1 MLSGPPTESGL
12 FILPHSMLESM
23 VLYVGVD
30 DTDSLARMCTTFVA
44 SEIVARVRHLD
55 LIRFPRLVRLNP
67 NIPWKTRGN
76 GALCLRFGRGRGT
89 PFQVGAI
96 DGSPVL
102 AYPRS
107 APVEADE
114 RLCDVSAETV
124 MELSALDEPDTQP
137 GLVVTRDPPGP
148 SLYWKAVRDVVEN
161 SEVAPFL
168 GHSDRY
174 LAPKGPRGLIGA
186 LAATSWR
193 PRDRTYE
200 VMAYRKRERW
210 GTERDVDE
218 EDVRAL
224 DERFPTTFNNYD
236 VESRHVV
243 LAPRSPCPVLLGIR
257 GEVADDLPDALAT
270 VQTEEVDR
278 WLLFETNQGTDEHLV
293 PRDAGELRP
302 HTSAIV
308 RGLVG
313 SSPVTW
319 PGGHVVV
326 PLTDGGKV
334 DCVAYEPTKS
344 FRKIVV
350 ELWPGDEVR
359 AYGSVRKEPR
369 SINLEKLE
377 VLHLSHRP
385 IKVANPKCPDCSKS
399 MKSTGVNGGFR
410 CRRCGTRLPFEA
422 AEFRAPE
429 RYIQERFYEPPVSAR
444 RHLSKP
450 LSRMR

>member
-1 MLSGPPTESGL
+1 
-12 FILPHSMLESM
+12 M

-30 DTDSLARMCTTFVA
+30 DTDSLEGMCTTFVA
-44 SEIVARVRHLD
+44 SEIVARVSHLD
-55 LIRFPRLVRLNP
+55 LIQFPRLVRLNP

-76 GALCLRFGRGRGT
+76 GALCLRFGHGKGA
-89 PFQVGAI
+89 PFQVGAFN
-96 DGSPVL
+96 GRPVQ

-107 APVEADE
+107 APVGADE
-114 RLCDVSAETV
+114 DLWRVSAETV
-124 MELSALDEPDTQP
+124 TELSTLDDPGTQP
-137 GLVVTRDPPGP
+137 GLVVTRRPPGP
-148 SLYWKAVRDVVEN
+148 SLYWKAVRDVVRH
-161 SEVAPFL
+161 SEIAPFL
-168 GHSDRY
+168 GSADRY
-174 LAPKGPRGLIGA
+174 LAPRGQRGLIGA

-218 EDVRAL
+218 GDVREL
-224 DERFPTTFNNYD
+224 DARFPTTFNNYD
-236 VESRHVV
+236 IESRHVV

-257 GEVADDLPDALAT
+257 GYVAGDLPVALAT
-270 VQTEEVDR
+270 LRTEEVDR

-293 PRDAGELRP
+293 PRDPCELKP

-313 SSPVTW
+313 GSPVTW

-326 PLTDGGKV
+326 PLTNGGEV

-344 FRKIVV
+344 FRKVV
-350 ELWPGDEVR
+350 LELSPGDEVR
-359 AYGSVRKEPR
+359 AYGSVRNEPR
-369 SINLEKLE
+369 SLNLEKLE
-377 VLHLSHRP
+377 VLQLSGRR

-399 MKSTGVNGGFR
+399 MKSTGASGGFR
-410 CRRCGTRLPFEA
+410 CRRCGTKLPYEA
-422 AEFRAPE
+422 AELRVPE
-429 RYIQERFYEPPVSAR
+429 RNIEVGLYEPPVSAR

>member
-1 MLSGPPTESGL
+1 
-12 FILPHSMLESM
+12 M

-30 DTDSLARMCTTFVA
+30 DTDSLEGMCTTFVA
-44 SEIVARVRHLD
+44 SEIVARVSHLD
-55 LIRFPRLVRLNP
+55 LIQFPRLVRLNP

-76 GALCLRFGRGRGT
+76 GALCLRFGHGRGA
-89 PFQVGAI
+89 PYQVGI
-96 DGSPVL
+96 FDGRPVQ

-107 APVEADE
+107 APVGADE
-114 RLCDVSAETV
+114 DLWRVSAETV
-124 MELSALDEPDTQP
+124 TELSTLDDPGTQP
-137 GLVVTRDPPGP
+137 GLVVTRKPPSP
-148 SLYWKAVRDVVEN
+148 ALYWKAVRDVVRH
-161 SEVAPFL
+161 SEIAPFL
-168 GHSDRY
+168 GDADRY
-174 LAPKGPRGLIGA
+174 LAPRGQRGLIGA

-218 EDVRAL
+218 GDVREL
-224 DERFPTTFNNYD
+224 DARFPSTFNNYD

-257 GEVADDLPDALAT
+257 GDVAGDLPVALAT
-270 VQTEEVDR
+270 LRTEEVGR

-293 PRDAGELRP
+293 PRDPCELKP

-313 SSPVTW
+313 GSPVTR

-326 PLTDGGKV
+326 PLTNGGEV

-344 FRKIVV
+344 FRKVV
-350 ELWPGDEVR
+350 LELSPGDEVR
-359 AYGSVRKEPR
+359 AYGSVRSEPR
-369 SINLEKLE
+369 SLNLEKLE
-377 VLHLSHRP
+377 VLHLSSRR

-399 MKSTGVNGGFR
+399 MKSTGASGGFR
-410 CRRCGTRLPFEA
+410 CRRCGTKLPYEA
-422 AEFRAPE
+422 AELRVPE
-429 RYIQERFYEPPVSAR
+429 RNIEVGLYEPPVSAR

-450 LSRMR
+450 LGRMR